1 MMSPNLHTIICGS
14 HQIVPFHNYNSSPHS
29 PNQPHTRS
37 SDTFH
42 HDAGPRDGSQ
52 YVAAPTPHISPPY
65 SNLPPLDTNTKRE
78 TGRTAQL
85 GNIEAAKAVSD
96 IVRTT
101 LGPRSML
108 KMLLDPMGGIVMT
121 NDGNAI
127 LREVDVAHPA
137 AKSMIELSRAQDEE
151 VGDGTTSV
159 IILAGEL
166 LIAKKLARPIDIE
179 NKEDMRNLVQSSIG
193 TKFSP
198 RVGNLVSDLALDAV
212 LTVVRTSASGQ
223 KEVDVKRYA
232 KVEKIPGGELEDSRV
247 LKGVMFNKDVTHSKM
262 RRRIEN
268 PRVLLLDCPLEY
280 KKGESQTNVEL
291 TNDQDW
297 NTLLRLEEEYIENLC
312 AQVVAMKPD
321 VVITEKGV
329 SDLAQHYFVKAGI
342 TAFRRLRKTDNN
354 RVARA
359 TGATIVSRADE
370 IQESDIGTKCGLF
383 EVRKLGDE
391 YFAFFEECKDPGAC
405 SILLRGGS
413 KDVLNEIERNLQDA
427 MQVARNVVFEPL
439 LLPGGGATEMRLAHE
454 LKKRADEIEG
464 VEQFPFR
471 AVGEALE
478 VIPRTLLQNCGADV
492 VRVMTSLRAKQAETE
507 ESHGVDGVT
516 GKVTPSEQLGV
527 WEPFQVKTQS
537 IKTAV
542 EAALTADMNLPEL
555 LVLTAEAAV
564 FQGDFDTASKS
575 IEWFFSEC
583 QLKHQIVDAL
593 KLTAESDVTWLLRL
607 QLVMVYAQVDANQL
621 SNAAK
626 TINDVVDVQMAPRLT
641 DLAKADVS
649 FKALYEEALRLQVH
663 VGSFKDPECQKIVPN
678 VKRLLPS
685 TDKRSA
691 LLVKLQCVKSG
702 NITSTLEAAYVEIF
716 QESTGFAGL
725 NAETPLEEA
734 KTYMGSLEPRALEAI
749 DAEVVV
755 ETGIHAA
762 FNNVLP
768 VAAACDVVLQR
779 KGKNMP
785 PKTRVLC
792 QVLNAILLIAMP
804 STHTDGKLSSRQR
817 ESMLLS
823 RRVEGTKA
831 FERALLASKR
841 QQDPQLVEGCVSTR
855 GICRYLCCSLT
866 CVTIDS
872 SVFPS
877 VVNHGR
883 AGLIVAWLSCATLLG
898 DSQTGGGVRFPCK
911 ANANVCKALAL
922 DYGTISRANDTSAMT
937 VGILSAHEE
946 WIIRPV
952 DTHLLPIKQKL
963 DLKLAVE
970 ESSSRSV
977 EVLAMLEQV
986 KEGKDPQQQR
996 KPGAEAE
1003 FDENTSLQARKSKEI
1018 HAVKIEILEHLT
1030 KALKAATKIGWTFV
1044 LENTCI
1050 YLWNYHFH
1058 IFRMLVEMA
1067 PSSSSEDAF
1076 DPQWILPG
1084 CISAFEAVY
1093 AALEV
1098 AAGVDSDL
1106 LANVGLG
1113 LSSIYEKT
1121 GRLDKALAIADIF
1134 LKRKP
1139 VTSNNGGTM
1148 SVLHLKRFA
1157 ELKSR
1162 VQIAQNAKDITPTDS
1177 TTAPL
1182 KIVAYLEAME
1192 VTFKQMLLPAA
1203 QQPQLLEKAQGFYQ
1217 KAITMWQTTASE
1229 TFTSFMSNEP
1239 ERGLEE
1245 EQQLMELYVEIW
1257 VRIGCGAFRL
1267 KNTKLAIDCA
1277 EEALLALKSSEDK
1290 KSKQMT
1296 QLLFYGLQGNVS
1308 TIVIRACEAI
1318 WNATI
1323 SVINPSINLGSDE
1336 SEDNFLDRVV
1346 DDLRK
1351 TLRYLDQ
1358 VITSPEADLN
1368 FYGEMVLLTLA
1379 VCEKA
1384 YKWSDQFE
1392 ICESVLRNFGPNS
1405 HQTPLPRDMMKEI
1418 QTTSAICGAR
1428 IGKPIS
1434 VPKSGGSSKSPDQLQ
1449 QSLVQ
1454 ASILKKVAFSSW
1466 KDPPAQLKALSSA
1479 FTELDGQGEEQ
1490 ALVLV
1495 DIAEWLFT
1503 NQFPTQNA
1511 DAYLECASSTLLNCQ
1526 KQQLIASQAIISR
1539 KTTTDQSLP
1548 LRQNSNVVYSPLWFA
1563 EKQLRIFVMR
1573 ATLSKTCIERSKH
1586 VRLAR
1591 YEVVKAWE
1599 NIVIMMN
1606 DVEFQATYERENPDS
1621 ANRVDYDAWKQDKT
1635 PKHVTPVSERDWTNF
1650 FMDHDENAA
1659 NRFYMPWT
1667 KVLQSNTVHIT
1678 QPVLTLLCLE
1688 DLLAMLR
1695 EDGLQYSSMIPSF
1708 CLYTVLFHAYIPQQT
1723 CIAQIWMEIS
1733 QFDLMERL
1741 NLSNFSLPLHN
1752 ALDMIQSNGDAL
1764 IKELQEAQASTEL
1777 PEGDFVSRK
1786 RHVFHSTHLDTREK
1800 AVKSI
1805 QLLLRF
1811 GFVRQAKTLLEVL
1824 RCSAESSSNSS
1835 NFLTSA
1841 CEVLSSRVLEIEGQ
1855 YERALSRAKVHWNF
1869 TLDIC
1874 RFLEWTLRCCKLNPD
1889 LDESLSVLKN
1899 AEKQA
1904 ARTVVAGMRRP
1915 VGHSSSYK
1923 DAAPSS
1929 SPEVGMVQLMA
1940 RVIFKQAMILLKKAG
1955 VSKVSSILD
1964 HLQES
1969 RRTLEKTMR
1978 LLTHIDAHYQRS
1990 QLLIKYSAA
1999 LQSFQQKYGDLELTS
2014 AGGKQFFQLPRAMT
2028 LITSAIDTLSDN
2040 PVLEIQHAIAQV
2052 LKLQC
2057 QRLTL
2062 FHGDDR
2068 QKADAL
2074 RTHLWTRYTSS
2085 DARHATWVCCHG
2097 ARAELA
2103 VAAADAAANQTAAQS
2118 QNQSQTPIQDEQ
2130 ETEEEEEEGVDEV
2143 RLEEML
2149 TAHAAKVQKYQLIA
2163 FEKQCAELL
2172 RLCSNE
2178 LVQVLGC
2185 RHPFDCAK
2193 NVLKHQSAEVIEVA
2207 TALFEKCVSESNVQR
2222 LHLRRMKK
2230 LQKTHTSAEA
2240 HSLPFQL
2247 SQLYLTQQSESY
2259 KRMSVGTRVDAIV
2272 AALPSSIRV
2281 MCLHFSPDR
2290 CYLYAAFLGST
2301 ERRVAISRMEFT
2313 DTQAALLE
2321 QLQKRIQTWR
2331 EKCAKETLA
2340 YEEAHGQDE
2349 MYEFT
2354 SAETSSVTM
2363 KAELKSNLTGNTLVL
2378 LLDRVFACL
2387 PMEALPVLQPADAI
2401 ARDFSIQILHQRLMA
2416 MKKQPLRPND
2426 IRVIVDPHKEDPGNS
2441 SGQTITSVVKQAAGG
2456 WKDAFEHG
2464 QIPSV
2469 TDWQQ
2474 ALLAR
2479 RGGGLMYVGPNRVLG
2494 SYLPLQQVTGMNVAL
2509 TCQAMILL
2517 DHAETQRVHVDKW
2530 ATTFNGN
2537 RRLANGLLQ
2546 NMTRGYYVG
2555 KALKKFGE
2563 ATIAPSASTSSL
2575 PVATTN
2581 ATDAAAATSSPTSG
2595 SDEITGGKF
2604 RLKNR
2609 FRYNPVCVAVPPV
2622 LGEHFDA
2629 RQCGLNCGVT
2639 GDAVIAVDD
2648 AQAARALSIGVS
2660 ATLTNGFL
2668 LNVLILTNNFNVEC
2682 RYGAA
2687 VHFKIYPI
2695 IYALAFLVLRV
2706 SISVRGVPLPLHAHG
2721 QPSQLFGVLL
2731 RSLSSLQHAVGFWR
2745 WAPSV
2750 FASAHVTRCHFVRLW
2765 S

>member
-1 MMSPNLHTIICGS
+1 
-14 HQIVPFHNYNSSPHS
+14 
-29 PNQPHTRS
+29 
-37 SDTFH
+37 
-42 HDAGPRDGSQ
+42 
-52 YVAAPTPHISPPY
+52 
-65 SNLPPLDTNTKRE
+65 
-78 TGRTAQL
+78 
-85 GNIEAAKAVSD
+85 
-96 IVRTT
+96 
-101 LGPRSML
+101 
-108 KMLLDPMGGIVMT
+108 
-121 NDGNAI
+121 
-127 LREVDVAHPA
+127 
-137 AKSMIELSRAQDEE
+137 
-151 VGDGTTSV
+151 
-159 IILAGEL
+159 
-166 LIAKKLARPIDIE
+166 
-179 NKEDMRNLVQSSIG
+179 
-193 TKFSP
+193 
-198 RVGNLVSDLALDAV
+198 
-212 LTVVRTSASGQ
+212 
-223 KEVDVKRYA
+223 
-232 KVEKIPGGELEDSRV
+232 
-247 LKGVMFNKDVTHSKM
+247 
-262 RRRIEN
+262 
-268 PRVLLLDCPLEY
+268 
-280 KKGESQTNVEL
+280 
-291 TNDQDW
+291 
-297 NTLLRLEEEYIENLC
+297 
-312 AQVVAMKPD
+312 
-321 VVITEKGV
+321 
-329 SDLAQHYFVKAGI
+329 
-342 TAFRRLRKTDNN
+342 
-354 RVARA
+354 
-359 TGATIVSRADE
+359 
-370 IQESDIGTKCGLF
+370 
-383 EVRKLGDE
+383 
-391 YFAFFEECKDPGAC
+391 
-405 SILLRGGS
+405 
-413 KDVLNEIERNLQDA
+413 
-427 MQVARNVVFEPL
+427 
-439 LLPGGGATEMRLAHE
+439 
-454 LKKRADEIEG
+454 
-464 VEQFPFR
+464 
-471 AVGEALE
+471 
-478 VIPRTLLQNCGADV
+478 
-492 VRVMTSLRAKQAETE
+492 
-507 ESHGVDGVT
+507 
-516 GKVTPSEQLGV
+516 
-527 WEPFQVKTQS
+527 
-537 IKTAV
+537 
-542 EAALTADMNLPEL
+542 
-555 LVLTAEAAV
+555 
-564 FQGDFDTASKS
+564 
-575 IEWFFSEC
+575 
-583 QLKHQIVDAL
+583 
-593 KLTAESDVTWLLRL
+593 
-607 QLVMVYAQVDANQL
+607 MVYAQVDANQL

-841 QQDPQLVEGCVSTR
+841 QQDPQLVERVCIYAWNLSLPLLQPHMRNNLTR
-855 GICRYLCCSLT
+855 VFSLASS
-866 CVTIDS
+866 IMEELDS
-872 SVFPS
+872 
-877 VVNHGR
+877 
-883 AGLIVAWLSCATLLG
+883 LLLG
-898 DSQTGGGVRFPCK
+898 FRARLYLEIAKLEVASDFLAK

-996 KPGAEAE
+996 S
-1003 FDENTSLQARKSKEI
+1003 T
-1018 HAVKIEILEHLT
+1018 LT
-1030 KALKAATKIGWTFV
+1030 
-1044 LENTCI
+1044 
-1050 YLWNYHFH
+1050 
-1058 IFRMLVEMA
+1058 
-1067 PSSSSEDAF
+1067 
-1076 DPQWILPG
+1076 
-1084 CISAFEAVY
+1084 
-1093 AALEV
+1093 
-1098 AAGVDSDL
+1098 
-1106 LANVGLG
+1106 
-1113 LSSIYEKT
+1113 
-1121 GRLDKALAIADIF
+1121 
-1134 LKRKP
+1134 
-1139 VTSNNGGTM
+1139 
-1148 SVLHLKRFA
+1148 RFA

-1296 QLLFYGLQGNVS
+1296 QLLFVGSTWKWLALAELLFGRSILALGQGDIPAQKLVLASLLHLVRAIEYGL
-1308 TIVIRACEAI
+1308 
-1318 WNATI
+1318 
-1323 SVINPSINLGSDE
+1323 
-1336 SEDNFLDRVV
+1336 
-1346 DDLRK
+1346 
-1351 TLRYLDQ
+1351 
-1358 VITSPEADLN
+1358 
-1368 FYGEMVLLTLA
+1368 
-1379 VCEKA
+1379 
-1384 YKWSDQFE
+1384 
-1392 ICESVLRNFGPNS
+1392 
-1405 HQTPLPRDMMKEI
+1405 
-1418 QTTSAICGAR
+1418 
-1428 IGKPIS
+1428 
-1434 VPKSGGSSKSPDQLQ
+1434 
-1449 QSLVQ
+1449 
-1454 ASILKKVAFSSW
+1454 
-1466 KDPPAQLKALSSA
+1466 
-1479 FTELDGQGEEQ
+1479 
-1490 ALVLV
+1490 
-1495 DIAEWLFT
+1495 
-1503 NQFPTQNA
+1503 
-1511 DAYLECASSTLLNCQ
+1511 
-1526 KQQLIASQAIISR
+1526 
-1539 KTTTDQSLP
+1539 
-1548 LRQNSNVVYSPLWFA
+1548 
-1563 EKQLRIFVMR
+1563 
-1573 ATLSKTCIERSKH
+1573 
-1586 VRLAR
+1586 
-1591 YEVVKAWE
+1591 
-1599 NIVIMMN
+1599 
-1606 DVEFQATYERENPDS
+1606 QATYERENPDS

-1635 PKHVTPVSERDWTNF
+1635 PKHVTPVSERDWINF

-1659 NRFYMPWT
+1659 NRFYMPW
-1667 KVLQSNTVHIT
+1667 VLQSNTVHIT

-1723 CIAQIWMEIS
+1723 CIAQIWMELS

-1855 YERALSRAKVHWNF
+1855 YERALSRANSALRISQ
-1869 TLDIC
+1869 LDIC

-2014 AGGKQFFQLPRAMT
+2014 AGLDTKSVLQEALTLQEKCFESHFFFSSPPSQTEKHREAVVAPLGLKIALTKLQVARFLMAPELSSAAIKVKEMTWYGYYEDSQRTVVEKWLNATESVQEGNNSFQLPRAMT

-2354 SAETSSVTM
+2354 SAETSSVSMPVNQGEDILEDELTMIIKDTAELLNPLFAHSAM

-2517 DHAETQRVHVDKW
+2517 DHAENSKSARRQSKVDSEKPAREKEVECDPYARALLLTLCGVNVLTINQW

-2609 FRYNPVCVAVPPV
+2609 FRYNPVVY
-2622 LGEHFDA
+2622 
-2629 RQCGLNCGVT
+2629 GLAN
-2639 GDAVIAVDD
+2639 
-2648 AQAARALSIGVS
+2648 L
-2660 ATLTNGFL
+2660 TL
-2668 LNVLILTNNFNVEC
+2668 
-2682 RYGAA
+2682 
-2687 VHFKIYPI
+2687 K
-2695 IYALAFLVLRV
+2695 
-2706 SISVRGVPLPLHAHG
+2706 
-2721 QPSQLFGVLL
+2721 
-2731 RSLSSLQHAVGFWR
+2731 SSD
-2745 WAPSV
+2745 
-2750 FASAHVTRCHFVRLW
+2750 
-2765 S
+2765 